1 MLTWSYYNTLV
12 VTDNGGALFFN
23 ARTGALIRLSKE
35 RHAQTRES
43 AIPQDLRDFFLVQ
56 GFLVK
61 DGTDE
66 LSEIQARHEASR
78 ESKEAFSAT
87 VELTE
92 ACNFRCVY
100 CYQDHAPSH
109 LSDEAAGRI
118 VRYLS
123 RKLEGVRHLHVNWFG
138 GEPLIRLSVMES
150 MARQIGDA
158 ARALGRTFSQFITT
172 NGYLLTAD
180 VAERLRRMGIEN
192 VQITL
197 DGDESSHNRLR
208 VLGSGKGTYQQVLAA
223 CRNVVS
229 VGIDLMVR
237 VNVNRWNADRIG
249 ALLAD
254 LTSRGI
260 SPRNTVI
267 HLVRA
272 VDHGNCGDETSSLFF
287 SNSEFAGEWVRSL
300 EVVLQYGFGLPTLE
314 PRAYNCAFDLGQTVM
329 IGRDASIRH
338 CSSSSGRISNLTETG
353 EEADRTT
360 LHDVIKERRPTDD
373 TECKECRYLP
383 MCMGGCSYL
392 QELGQEK
399 CNPER
404 HVLPELLRLTA
415 RQAEQINNQNL
426 PRLTGRQ
433 AQQ

>member
-123 RKLEGVRHLHVNWFG
+123 RKLEGVRHL
-138 GEPLIRLSVMES
+138 
-150 MARQIGDA
+150 
-158 ARALGRTFSQFITT
+158 
-172 NGYLLTAD
+172 
-180 VAERLRRMGIEN
+180 
-192 VQITL
+192 
-197 DGDESSHNRLR
+197 
-208 VLGSGKGTYQQVLAA
+208 
-223 CRNVVS
+223 
-229 VGIDLMVR
+229 
-237 VNVNRWNADRIG
+237 
-249 ALLAD
+249 
-254 LTSRGI
+254 
-260 SPRNTVI
+260 
-267 HLVRA
+267 
-272 VDHGNCGDETSSLFF
+272 
-287 SNSEFAGEWVRSL
+287 
-300 EVVLQYGFGLPTLE
+300 
-314 PRAYNCAFDLGQTVM
+314 
-329 IGRDASIRH
+329 
-338 CSSSSGRISNLTETG
+338 
-353 EEADRTT
+353 
-360 LHDVIKERRPTDD
+360 
-373 TECKECRYLP
+373 
-383 MCMGGCSYL
+383 
-392 QELGQEK
+392 
-399 CNPER
+399 
-404 HVLPELLRLTA
+404 
-415 RQAEQINNQNL
+415 
-426 PRLTGRQ
+426 
-433 AQQ
+433 